1 MLKSSKKIVLEK
13 LEKTTPTFLHLMS
26 KYQNHRRNIS
36 CNDQKFII
44 RALEE
49 KRKEVEDKENDN
61 GYIYK
66 EVKAQAELNKELLYS
81 YGTKAKSRL
90 YDLSKFQTRVKFDR
104 KKFFDPTK
112 DSESLKKLKLKGVVQ
127 LPLIS
132 TDYDYINK
140 PILIYDKTNI
150 NKKINTGY
158 IFSYNNE
165 IKDENARNKKSSYSL
180 SFRNSRSNINY
191 FNEGGRNRTEK
202 NRLKKKFESNNNIF
216 SYNGNYIKS
225 LVNFKNEL
233 VKEEKNKRNYFNKN
247 DYGCNNFK
255 EKYKYIVKKY
265 FETN

>member
-1 MLKSSKKIVLEK
+1 M
-13 LEKTTPTFLHLMS
+13 
-26 KYQNHRRNIS
+26 
-36 CNDQKFII
+36 
-44 RALEE
+44 
-49 KRKEVEDKENDN
+49 
-61 GYIYK
+61 
-66 EVKAQAELNKELLYS
+66 
-81 YGTKAKSRL
+81 
-90 YDLSKFQTRVKFDR
+90 
-104 KKFFDPTK
+104 
-112 DSESLKKLKLKGVVQ
+112 VQ

-255 EKYKYIVKKY
+255 EKYKY
-265 FETN
+265 